1 MKKLFMKKFNIYHFL
16 IPIFLI
22 IHIMTGTSLLAVD
35 LSNLE
40 EVLEI
45 YQDSR
50 KTRDLKESGSLND
63 KEAFMTT
70 LENKVYKSVD
80 RVIIEELSKLP
91 EYDGKRIITHD
102 FRTPGDDGVNVNT
115 DRDVRVLVEVE
126 PDRWAEVPVRKWE
139 DTYYREFARRTG
151 YQSVDTVD
159 TVELRKHAACYRQLP
174 TDKFHIEASRD
185 FSDLDTL
192 KVEGGEDYRI
202 VSTPNV
208 VKAKKGLSTLQDPE
222 GLAYMYQEKAD
233 EQYRQAR
240 DIQKNLEERVK
251 EGLISNEE
259 IAELNDF
266 KKMHE
271 IEGTVQLK
279 KGVETLDELR
289 ASYQDMGYD
298 TGRLS
303 PEMQEAFRIVKNV
316 KGTSDTNIN
325 NVRTELKRLGFQ
337 DMNDLN
343 QKVSSQVESLKMA
356 KKYQKPR
363 IKVDTSLK
371 TAGKWADIASDI
383 MAIKDSLEKA
393 EQGNHLLFNFE
404 KDDSM
409 TERTAKTVAV
419 AALEL
424 APVPVIDAVERG
436 WQVDEEEKQYLQ
448 NMSVSGRTGTWETH
462 PLTSIARVSTKIT
475 YRAAKSMTIDPL
487 MAGKTALTEGYQA
500 LGDISSNFL
509 ADFERSES
517 ERLQAEKRK
526 DFEERAGEFGLEM
539 LLGEKEDGRSLDN
552 GVKPG
557 EVLKFYTIRNEN
569 WTEDYRIKW
578 ELGIS
583 PGNLLTI
590 SEVRADQTG
599 SEMVKF
605 EMPVID
611 PGEYILRLRVFDR
624 NSNLQ
629 VDYRELPFTISDEIG
644 IGEIRA
650 SKGDFGEEALNSQA
664 EDDKSP
670 GHQAEI
676 GDILS
681 FEVNRIGD
689 WNQQYYVEWLLNGQ
703 RYKYEK
709 TSDPKIHLLRFTT
722 DELSTGNYK
731 LAVRILDSANKI
743 VDYREYDFRLTGKS
757 SKYSLNDFEIRGRI
771 NNYGGEPLNRT
782 IENGKI
788 LAFEAEIDHPVFEE
802 EITPLTRLKW
812 QVYDSSGRALPGL
825 IKVEDVVESGIVR
838 NYRFRFRPENLPN
851 GNYYVELEQSVLTK
865 GIKNTERYDF
875 QVYQPITIDR
885 VYVTDDK
892 VKEEDQ
898 QYFYIDQAPL
908 FYVYYTLA
916 DNNPVDIRLKAAEAD
931 GRIIEDITVKRPRE
945 GETAPYRIGMGLK
958 KNLFRTNDTVEFSV
972 EISNESGYK
981 ETARKRIQF
990 VDYELKI
997 VVPERLRTGENG
1009 QFTIKVPPNFKA
1021 PYQLDINVGK
1031 GLGIGYQPGQ
1041 LNGTIS
1047 SIVTGSARKVLLTAK
1062 VTDASGASAQG
1073 SKEIIAEPRMASPGS
1088 PQLNRELT
1096 EAVEDGDLYRVKELL
1111 EKGASPNSK
1120 YDDYNTVLHYH
1131 PHDCGYIEDYVQILP
1146 LLLEYGGDVN
1156 RMGEDG
1162 TPLYHI
1168 TDAAS
1173 LIYGQSGYSPAKIK
1187 EKQQQVIEVV
1197 KLLLEYG
1204 ADVNLKKDNNNSPL
1218 WYAADEFN
1226 PRLLR
1231 ILIEA
1236 GAVYEQGLLEW
1247 IAENKVRGAK
1257 AAAGSLSF
1265 DPNFNQ
1271 AEFDET
1277 KYFVLDQF
1285 AEVERILR
1293 ELKN

>member
-1 MKKLFMKKFNIYHFL
+1 MIIKRLNFYVL
-16 IPIFLI
+16 ISLI
-22 IHIMTGTSLLAVD
+22 IIVIIQPGIGLD
-35 LSNLE
+35 LQAADLNNLE
-40 EVLEI
+40 DVLEI
-45 YQDSR
+45 YSDSR
-50 KTRDLKESGSLND
+50 KIRDLKESANPVD
-63 KEAFMTT
+63 KQAFMET
-70 LENKVYKSVD
+70 LENEVYKPVD
-80 RVIIEELSKLP
+80 QVVVEELSQLP
-91 EYDGKRIITHD
+91 EYEGKRIITHD

-126 PDRWAEVPVRKWE
+126 PDRWTEVPVNKWE
-139 DTYYREFARRTG
+139 NTYYREFARRTG
-151 YQSVDTVD
+151 YQSVED
-159 TVELRKHAACYRQLP
+159 VETEVLQEHAARYRQLP

-192 KVEGGEDYRI
+192 KVEGGEDYRV

-208 VKAKKGLSTLQDPE
+208 VKAQKGLNTLQDPE
-222 GLAYMYQEKAD
+222 GLAYMYREKAD
-233 EQYRQAR
+233 EQYRQVR
-240 DIQKNLEERVK
+240 DIQNRLEERVK
-251 EGLISNEE
+251 EGLISNKE
-259 IAELNDF
+259 IAELNDL

-289 ASYQDMGYD
+289 ASYREMGYD

-303 PEMQEAFRIVKNV
+303 PEMQEAVRIVKNV
-316 KGTSDTNIN
+316 KGTSDTDIN

-343 QKVSSQVESLKMA
+343 QKVRGQLESLKMA
-356 KKYQKPR
+356 RKYQKPR
-363 IKVDTSLK
+363 INIDSSLK
-371 TAGKWADIASDI
+371 TAGKWAGIAGDI
-383 MAIKDSLEKA
+383 MSIRDSLEKA
-393 EQGNHLLFNFE
+393 EQGNHLLFNYE
-404 KDDSM
+404 KDDSR
-409 TERTAKTVAV
+409 TEKTAKTLAV

-448 NMSVSGRTGTWETH
+448 NMSASGRAGTWETH

-475 YRAAKSMTIDPL
+475 YRAVKSMTIDPL
-487 MAGKTALTEGYQA
+487 VAGKTAMNEGYRT
-500 LGDISSNFL
+500 LGDVSKNFL

-526 DFEERAGEFGLEM
+526 EFEERSGNFGLVQ
-539 LLGEKEDGRSLDN
+539 LLGEKEDGRSLAN

-557 EVLKFYTIRNEN
+557 EILKFYTGRNEN
-569 WTEDYRIKW
+569 WTEEYRIKW
-578 ELGIS
+578 ELEIS
-583 PGNLLTI
+583 PGNSLTVKEI
-590 SEVRADQTG
+590 RADQTG

-605 EMPVID
+605 EMPVME

-624 NSNLQ
+624 NTNLQ
-629 VDYRELPFTISDEIG
+629 VDYRELPFTVSDEIG
-644 IGEIRA
+644 LTDMTA
-650 SKGDFGEEALNSQA
+650 TLADFNGPALNGEA
-664 EDDKSP
+664 EV
-670 GHQAEI
+670 
-676 GDILS
+676 GDILA
-681 FEVNRIGD
+681 FEVDRIGD
-689 WNQQYYVEWLLNGQ
+689 WNEQYYVEWSLNGR

-709 TSDPKIHLLRFTT
+709 ADDPKIHLLRFTT
-722 DELSTGNYK
+722 DELTAGDYK
-731 LAVRILDSANKI
+731 VSVRILAADNKI
-743 VDYREYDFRLTGKS
+743 IAYREYMVKLQGSSADFK
-757 SKYSLNDFEIRGRI
+757 LNDFNIRGSI
-771 NNYGGEPLNRT
+771 NNYGGEPLKRT
-782 IENGKI
+782 IENGEI
-788 LAFEAEIDHPVFEE
+788 LAFAAEIEHPVFKEQ
-802 EITPLTRLKW
+802 ITPLTRLKW

-825 IKVEDVVESGIVR
+825 IKVDDIVESGTVR
-838 NYRFRFRPENLPN
+838 DYHFRFRPENLPN
-851 GNYYVELEQSVLTK
+851 GDYYVELEQSLPTK
-865 GIKNTERYDF
+865 SIENRACYDF
-875 QVYQPITIDR
+875 KIYQPLRIDR
-885 VYVTDDK
+885 VYVTADK
-892 VKEEDQ
+892 GKEEDQ
-898 QYFYIDQAPL
+898 QYFFIDQAPL

-916 DNNPVDIRLKAAEAD
+916 DNKPVDIRLKAAGAD

-990 VDYELKI
+990 VDYELEI

-1021 PYQLDINVGK
+1021 PYQVDINVGK
-1031 GLGIGYQPGQ
+1031 GLGVGYQPGQ
-1041 LNGTIS
+1041 LSGTIS
-1047 SIVTGSARKVLLTAK
+1047 SIITGPARKVLLTAK
-1062 VTDASGASAQG
+1062 VTDVSGATAQG
-1073 SKEIIAEPRMASPGS
+1073 SKEIIAEPRQASPGT
-1088 PQLNRELT
+1088 PQLNRALV
-1096 EAVEDGDLYRVKELL
+1096 EAVDDGDLYRVKELL

-1146 LLLEYGGDVN
+1146 LLLEYGGGVN

-1162 TPLYHI
+1162 TPLYYM

-1173 LIYGQSGYSPAKIK
+1173 FIYGLSGYSPAKIK
-1187 EKQQQVIEVV
+1187 EKQQQVIEAV

-1204 ADVNLKKDNNNSPL
+1204 ADVNLKKDNNHSPL

-1231 ILIEA
+1231 ILIGA

-1247 IAENKVRGAK
+1247 IAENKVRGAE
-1257 AAAGSLSF
+1257 AAAGSYSY

-1293 ELKN
+1293 ELKNK